1 MQTIE
6 VTFNIEK
13 LASEGTVTY
22 SVYSTAQGKTISR
35 TVSGTNATDAF
46 FQWRYNASK
55 NAALVIDNIKV
66 TVPAVND

>member
-13 LASEGTVTY
+13 LASDGTVTY

-46 FQWRYNASK
+46 FQWRYYPSK
-55 NAALVIDNIKV
+55 NAAILIDDIKI
-66 TVPAVND
+66 TVPEIY